1 MENRDV
7 KGVRFAIDFLSATT
21 KSLLDS
27 DLKDGKYV
35 SARGK
40 DVVIVGG
47 GDTGNDG
54 VGTCI
59 RYGCRSLVPGPVG
72 DDAKGS

>member
-1 MENRDV
+1 MEDRDV

-27 DLKDGKYV
+27 YLKDGKYV

-47 GDTGNDG
+47 DTGNDC
-54 VGTCI
+54 VGTSI

>member
-47 GDTGNDG
+47 GDTGNDC
-54 VGTCI
+54 VGTSI